1 MHLKYHCVAIKEYKA
16 DDTNQWLS
24 ERNVSAFIAPEV
36 REGIQP
42 SILGDLYSVGALIY
56 YLAFR

>member
-1 MHLKYHCVAIKEYKA
+1 MRSIKEYKA